1 VNTYH
6 LIEPPGAPVSVIDR
20 PPVTTDPEG
29 ASQRPAE
36 VVEGVETTTLVTGPH
51 TRRRRVVPSWVIR
64 AIVPVGLIVI
74 WEAAVRVGLLSERT
88 LNAPSTILSALRE
101 LHESGLLEES
111 IKASLTRAAI
121 GFAIGLTLGLTLGL
135 ITGLFKMGEELL
147 DSTVQ
152 MLRTVPFLALIPL
165 FLVWFGIGE
174 QPKIALVAAACTFSV
189 YFNTYAGLRSVDA
202 RLIEAGKTFGLSRR
216 AIVRNITLPLAM
228 PTIFVGIR
236 YSMGVSLLA
245 LVAAEQVNARSGLGY
260 LVNDARTSLRIDI
273 ILAGIVV
280 YALLGLAVDLIVR
293 LGSKVL
299 MPWHV
304 ENVGKR
310 R

>member
-1 VNTYH
+1 MTIVDH
-6 LIEPPGAPVSVIDR
+6 AEPGTQVLDQHDLTHDPPSGAATEPVD
-20 PPVTTDPEG
+20 TM
-29 ASQRPAE
+29 
-36 VVEGVETTTLVTGPH
+36 TLVTGPH
-51 TRRRRVVPSWVIR
+51 KDRRRILPRWLLRAAVPI
-64 AIVPVGLIVI
+64 GLIAI
-74 WEAAVRVGLLSERT
+74 WELAVRTELLSERT
-88 LNAPSTILSALRE
+88 LNAPSTIFSALLE
-101 LHESGLLEES
+101 LHESGLLEAS

-121 GFAIGLTLGLTLGL
+121 GFVIGLTLGLTLGL

-174 QPKIALVAAACTFSV
+174 TPKIALVAAACTFSV
-189 YFNTYAGLRSVDA
+189 YFNTYAGLRSVDP
-202 RLIEAGKTFGLSRR
+202 RLIEAGRTFGLSKF
-216 AIVRNITLPLAM
+216 AVVRNITLPLAL
-228 PTIFVGIR
+228 PTIMVGVR

-260 LVNDARTSLRIDI
+260 IVNDARNSLRIDI
-273 ILAGIVV
+273 ILAGILV
-280 YALLGLAVDLIVR
+280 YAVLGLAVDLIVR
-293 LGSKVL
+293 LGSRVL
-299 MPWHV
+299 MPWHI